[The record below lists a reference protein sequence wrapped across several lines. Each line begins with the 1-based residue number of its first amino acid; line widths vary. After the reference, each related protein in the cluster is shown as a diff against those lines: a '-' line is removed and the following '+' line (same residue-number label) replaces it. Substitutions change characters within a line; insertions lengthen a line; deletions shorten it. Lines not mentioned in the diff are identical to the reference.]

1 MSARAVEPRF
11 EPARR
16 EFEKTF
22 GQPPRVL
29 GFAPGRTELIGNHTD
44 YNGGY
49 VLLGALQLGTW
60 VAAGARDGET
70 CRIVSQ
76 VVGESYEFPLLGSG
90 TAQGPVWTR
99 YVEGVLRELQ
109 AESIHVPPFSA
120 LIDGDLPLGCG
131 LSSSASLE
139 VAMAKALLS
148 LSDAELDD
156 WTLAKLCQRAEHRH
170 PGVPCG
176 LLDQTGAVFGRA
188 NTLLLLDCASLEL
201 EPLPLGH
208 DDLSLVFVDSRSKHT
223 LVDGQYRARRAEC
236 EDAVA
241 QMTGLLDR
249 ELDWMRDVTSEEFAR
264 IEDRIQGSAA
274 ERARHVFR
282 ENDRCVQGREALH
295 VGDFETLGRLISQSH
310 RSSRIAFEN
319 STPQLDLLVDIATA
333 HDACLGAKLCG
344 GGFGGC
350 TVNLVRTAHCDAFIE
365 TVLDTF
371 EQKTQVRTEAFSAP
385 IGDGAYTVG

>member
-1 MSARAVEPRF
+1 MSARVLEPRF
-11 EPARR
+11 EPAWR
-16 EFEKTF
+16 EFEGTF
-22 GQPPRVL
+22 GHAPRVL

-49 VLLGALQLGTW
+49 VLLGALRLGTW
-60 VAAGARDGET
+60 VAARARGGET

-76 VVGESYEFPLLGSG
+76 VVDESYEFPLSGSG
-90 TAQGPVWTR
+90 TARGPVWTR

-109 AESIHVPPFSA
+109 AESIRVPAFSA

-139 VAMAKALLS
+139 VAVAKALLS
-148 LSDAELDD
+148 LSDVELDD
-156 WTLAKLCQRAEHRH
+156 WTLAKICQRAEHRH

-201 EPLPLGH
+201 EPLLLGCG
-208 DDLSLVFVDSRSKHT
+208 DLSLVFVDSRSKHT

-249 ELDWMRDVTSEEFAR
+249 ELDWMRDVTPGEFAR

-274 ERARHVFR
+274 ERARHIFR
-282 ENDRCVQGREALH
+282 ENERCLQGREALR
-295 VGDFETLGRLISQSH
+295 GGEFEALGGLITQSH

-333 HDACLGAKLCG
+333 HEACLGAKLCG

-350 TVNLVRTAHCDAFIE
+350 TVNLVCTAHRDAFIQ
-365 TVLDTF
+365 TVLDAF
-371 EQKTQVRTEAFSAP
+371 EQKTRVRTEAFSAP
-385 IGDGAYTVG
+385 IGDGAYTAG